1 MAEPAQAGAIPTFGT
16 GLAEFAVDRRPRLA
30 PTLAS
35 DSIIVLP
42 ATTKVYGTAIVYDT
56 AILSAAAMV
65 RAGRIVEPR
74 DGDEDQ

>member
-1 MAEPAQAGAIPTFGT
+1 MAEPAQAGAIPACGT
-16 GLAEFAVDRRPRLA
+16 GLAVFGVDRPRLA

-35 DSIIVLP
+35 ESIIVLP
-42 ATTKVYGTAIVYDT
+42 ATTKVYGTANVYAT